1 MLILKR
7 THVSF
12 SYEERKMQ
20 SVMILPVGY
29 EQDRILDFSKNK
41 VLPIS
46 LSLASLVAFFVFG
59 TLFLLL
65 ASKIS
70 PSLGPSGMIVINIPI
85 LLKVA
90 LVLSVVTL
98 LIMIVHEFIHGIF
111 FWIFTRS
118 QPKYGFKGLYAYA
131 AAPDWY
137 IPRNQFLVIGL
148 APLIILTLLGLVSLT
163 FLPFTGAIIVVFA
176 MTMNAA
182 GAVGDLFVV
191 GLSLTK
197 PTNCLFRDFGNG
209 ITLYKSS

>member
-1 MLILKR
+1 M
-7 THVSF
+7 SF
-12 SYEERKMQ
+12 PHEERKMQ
-20 SVMILPVGY
+20 SVTTLPTGY
-29 EQDRILDFSKNK
+29 KPDRVLDFSKNK
-41 VLPIS
+41 VLLAS
-46 LSLASLVAFFVFG
+46 LTLASLVAFFLFG
-59 TLFLLL
+59 TFFLLI

-70 PSLGPSGMIVINIPI
+70 PFLGPNGRIVITLPI
-85 LLKVA
+85 LLKDL
-90 LVLSVVTL
+90 LVVIAITL
-98 LIMIVHEFIHGIF
+98 LVMVVHEFIHGIF

-182 GAVGDLFVV
+182 GAVGDIFVV

-197 PTNCLFRDFGNG
+197 PTNSLFRDFGNG
-209 ITLYKSS
+209 IALYKLE

>member
-1 MLILKR
+1 
-7 THVSF
+7 
-12 SYEERKMQ
+12 MQ
-20 SVMILPVGY
+20 SVTTLPTGY
-29 EQDRILDFSKNK
+29 KPDRVLDFSKNK
-41 VLPIS
+41 VLLAS
-46 LSLASLVAFFVFG
+46 LTLASLVAFFLFG
-59 TLFLLL
+59 TFFLLI

-70 PSLGPSGMIVINIPI
+70 PFLGPNGRIVITLPI
-85 LLKVA
+85 LLKDL
-90 LVLSVVTL
+90 LVVIAITL
-98 LIMIVHEFIHGIF
+98 LVMVVHEFIHGIF

-182 GAVGDLFVV
+182 GAVGDIFVV

-197 PTNCLFRDFGNG
+197 PTNSLFRDFGNG
-209 ITLYKSS
+209 IALYKLE